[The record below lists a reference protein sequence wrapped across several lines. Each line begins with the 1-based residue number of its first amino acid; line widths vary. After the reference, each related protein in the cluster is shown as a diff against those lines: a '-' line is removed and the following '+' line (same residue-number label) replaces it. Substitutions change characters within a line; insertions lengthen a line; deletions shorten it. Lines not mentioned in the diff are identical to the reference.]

1 MAWFT
6 LVAAAIIA
14 APMGL
19 WLAGVG
25 PAVMLVANA
34 SALIL
39 TLRLFAVAAGLSR
52 SRIHLMWLGLFAGLL
67 GGLTDELLLHVRGA
81 TDLATA
87 FSAYASLGAEMYR
100 LDILNPWWPFA
111 FVALNGLF
119 YAGIAL
125 LIGHLVQYRRRILGL
140 EEDAAAR

>member
-6 LVAAAIIA
+6 LVAAVIIA

-25 PAVMLVANA
+25 PAVILVVNA

-39 TLRLFAVAAGLSR
+39 TLRLYAVAAGLSR
-52 SRIHLMWLGLFAGLL
+52 NRMHLMLVGLFSGLM
-67 GGLTDELLLHVRGA
+67 GGLAVELLLHVRGA
-81 TDLATA
+81 SNLAAA
-87 FSAYASLGAEMYR
+87 FSAYASLGAQMYR
-100 LDILNPWWPFA
+100 LDIVNPWWPFA

-119 YAGIAL
+119 YAGVAM

-140 EEDAAAR
+140 EELR

>member
-1 MAWFT
+1 MTWFT
-6 LVAAAIIA
+6 LVAASIIA

-25 PAVMLVANA
+25 PAVMLVVNA

-39 TLRLFAVAAGLSR
+39 TLRLYAVAAGLAR
-52 SRIHLMWLGLFAGLL
+52 NRIHLMWLGLFSGLI
-67 GGLTDELLLHVRGA
+67 GGLAVELLLHVRGA
-81 TDLATA
+81 ADLATA

-100 LDILNPWWPFA
+100 LDIINPWWPFA
-111 FVALNGLF
+111 FVVLNGLF

-125 LIGHLVQYRRRILGL
+125 LVGHLVQYRRRILGL
-140 EEDAAAR
+140 EDNASPR